1 MEKRMSDP
9 ALLVTTDA
17 RGVAPVTLN
26 RPDKRNA
33 LDDQQVR
40 ALTEAFAAL
49 DRAPVRAVVLAG
61 RGQAFS
67 AGADLDYMQRM
78 AAASEGENITDATAI
93 AEMLRTLDRLGKP
106 TVARVHGAAYAA
118 GIGLVAAC
126 DTVVASDQATFC
138 ISEVRLGMVPST
150 ISPYVIAAIGGKAAR
165 HYFLTAEP
173 MSAADALR
181 LGLAHRLVAPAD
193 LESAVEDVLSALLR
207 GAPRAQG
214 GAKRLIADLVYRSVD
229 DEMVAFTARSIAAA
243 RASPE
248 GREGIAAFLAKR
260 KPSWHGS

>member
-1 MEKRMSDP
+1 
-9 ALLVTTDA
+9 
-17 RGVAPVTLN
+17 
-26 RPDKRNA
+26 
-33 LDDQQVR
+33 
-40 ALTEAFAAL
+40 
-49 DRAPVRAVVLAG
+49 
-61 RGQAFS
+61 
-67 AGADLDYMQRM
+67 MQRM
-78 AAASEGENITDATAI
+78 ASAGEDENIIDAKAI

-138 ISEVRLGMVPST
+138 VSEVRLGMVPST
-150 ISPYVIAAIGGKAAR
+150 ISPYVIAAIGSKAAR

-181 LGLAHRLVAPAD
+181 LGLAHRVVAAAD
-193 LESAVEDVLSALLR
+193 LDSAVEGVLSALLR
-207 GAPRAQG
+207 GAPKAQAD
-214 GAKRLIADLVYRSVD
+214 AKQLIADLVYRSVD
-229 DEMVAFTARSIAAA
+229 DEMVALTARSIAAA

-260 KPSWHGS
+260 KPGWHGP